1 MKKLIIISVIAILL
15 CFGTVMAAPVDTY
28 NVETAT
34 DTLVISGKIDG
45 YKEGNQYRIVVF
57 GKDKSFNEDATYDD
71 TKIAED
77 IIFMSQ
83 VPAIEDGSYSVRV
96 GMTDRESG
104 FYVIRVNGQDAVKL
118 YYATET
124 DKNLFLRNVKSI
136 CNSSA
141 EGSLEELEKLLD
153 LNDESSD
160 LVNLFMISDP
170 CVTSVDSSVL
180 ADVLY
185 DEVKA
190 DPLCVSSAD
199 KFVATVEKTAHV
211 ASLNEGTIDIAELF
225 GVLTFDEAY
234 VKVFNEKLSDK
245 AKKSVVADGYKG
257 KKYNSKEA
265 EAAFNEA
272 VAYSYIANF
281 ASWSDAKYFV
291 EELGKDF
298 DVDTADYKKL
308 SSSAKSDLYDY
319 IADKASKASVT
330 AFVKDVNDK
339 IDDLKSADGGKSS
352 GGGGG
357 GGGSFGGGTTSGYVP
372 VTPEVEKQNFSD
384 MEGYEWAK
392 ESVDALFEK
401 GIVSG
406 VGDSQFAPG
415 KTVTREEMIAMLIR
429 AYGVSI
435 EGAQATA
442 FEDVAA
448 DSWYAPY
455 VAVAYK
461 NGYVNGVSATEF
473 GAGANVTRQ
482 DASVMAYNIAVA
494 FGKTFVDGTVEFGDG
509 AEISEYA
516 KKAVSALK
524 GAGVINGKGE
534 GNFAPKD
541 TCTRAEAAI
550 IIHNLIK

>member
-15 CFGTVMAAPVDTY
+15 CFGTAMAAPVDTY

-34 DTLVISGKIDG
+34 DTLVITGKIDG
-45 YKEGNQYRIVVF
+45 YNEGNQYRIVVF

-71 TKIAED
+71 AKIAED

-124 DKNLFLRNVKSI
+124 DKNRFLRNIKTI

-141 EGSLEELEKLLD
+141 EDAVIQLETLLD

-190 DPLCVSSAD
+190 DPLCVASGD
-199 KFVATVEKTAHV
+199 KFVLTIEKVAHV
-211 ASLNEGTIDIAELF
+211 AALNEDKIDISELF
-225 GVLTFDEAY
+225 GVLAFDADY
-234 VKVFNEKLSDK
+234 VKVYNEKLTDK
-245 AKKSVVADGYKG
+245 AKKSVVADSYKG
-257 KKYNSKEA
+257 KKYNSKET
-265 EAAFNEA
+265 ETVFNEA
-272 VAYSYIANF
+272 VAYAYITSF
-281 ASWSDAKYFV
+281 SSWADAKYFV

-339 IDDLKSADGGKSS
+339 IADLKSSDGGKSS

-357 GGGSFGGGTTSGYVP
+357 GGGFSSGTTSGYVP
-372 VTPEVEKQNFSD
+372 VEPEVEVEYFSD
-384 MEGYEWAK
+384 MAGFEWAK
-392 ESVDALFEK
+392 ESVDALYEK

-406 VGDSQFAPG
+406 VGEAQFAPG
-415 KTVTREEMIAMLIR
+415 KTVTREEMIAMLVR
-429 AYGVSI
+429 AYGVST
-435 EGAQATA
+435 EGAQTTA
-442 FEDVAA
+442 FADVPA

-461 NGYVNGVSATEF
+461 NGYVNGISATQF
-473 GAGANVTRQ
+473 GSGANVTRQ
-482 DASVMAYNIAVA
+482 DASVMAYNIATA
-494 FGKTFVDGTVEFGDG
+494 FGKSFIDGTAEFGDG
-509 AEISEYA
+509 SEISEYA

-524 GAGVINGKGE
+524 GAGVISGKGE

-550 IIHNLIK
+550 IIYNLIK